1 MNLLD
6 VLTGPWAIQPDKL
19 LEIQAIYAAH
29 ARGERADLPAIA
41 ARLGQPLDNSQNN
54 RGYQMA
60 GDVAVVPLSGV
71 LAKKMNLFADISGG
85 TSTEMIGAA
94 VRAAAADPK
103 ARAIVLAVDSPG
115 GTVDGTQA
123 LAATVRAAA
132 GAKPTVAWVDGQ
144 AASAA
149 YWVAA
154 AADAVY
160 AGAATDVLGS
170 IGVVATHKDISAA
183 EAQKGVKTTEIV
195 AGKYKRAASQYAPLS
210 ADGAASIQ
218 AKVDELYAIFV
229 ADVARYRGVSTEQ
242 VLADMAD
249 GRTFMA
255 AEAID
260 RGLAD
265 GLMPLDRL
273 IAGLSSG
280 ELPHQRRGLGLP
292 PKPASA
298 KAPQATAPI
307 PTQGDRAMDM
317 ATLRA
322 DHPDLVTAL
331 LEEGR
336 QAGASAERSRILG
349 IEAQAAGLPGHEA
362 LIASLKADG
371 KTTPEQA
378 AVQVLAAERGSLA
391 SRAAALNAD
400 APAPAPYAAAPN
412 EESGASSLDHL
423 PVEERCK
430 AHWDSNADLRGEF
443 SSLAAYTAYT
453 KNQAAGRARVLAK

>member
-41 ARLGQPLDNSQNN
+41 ARLGRPLDNSQNN

-85 TSTEMIGAA
+85 TSTEVIGAA

-154 AADAVY
+154 AADAIY

-183 EAQKGVKTTEIV
+183 EAQMGVKTTEIV

-218 AKVDELYAIFV
+218 AKVDELYAIFI

-260 RGLAD
+260 RGLA
-265 GLMPLDRL
+265 
-273 IAGLSSG
+273 
-280 ELPHQRRGLGLP
+280 LP

-400 APAPAPYAAAPN
+400 APAPAPHAAAPN
-412 EESGASSLDHL
+412 DEPSASSLDHL

>member
-41 ARLGQPLDNSQNN
+41 ARLGRPLDNSQNN
-54 RGYQMA
+54 RGYQLA

-85 TSTEMIGAA
+85 SSTEMIGAA

-103 ARAIVLAVDSPG
+103 ARAIVLTVDSPG

-123 LAATVRAAA
+123 LAAIVRAAA

-170 IGVVATHKDISAA
+170 IGVVATHKDISA
-183 EAQKGVKTTEIV
+183 
-195 AGKYKRAASQYAPLS
+195 
-210 ADGAASIQ
+210 
-218 AKVDELYAIFV
+218 
-229 ADVARYRGVSTEQ
+229 EQ

-331 LEEGR
+331 LDEGR

-400 APAPAPYAAAPN
+400 APAPAPHAAAPN
-412 EESGASSLDHL
+412 EEPSASSLDHL

>member
-1 MNLLD
+1 MDLLD

-41 ARLGQPLDNSQNN
+41 ARLGRPLDNSQNN
-54 RGYQMA
+54 RGYQLA

-85 TSTEMIGAA
+85 SSTEMIGAA

-123 LAATVRAAA
+123 LAATVRAA
-132 GAKPTVAWVDGQ
+132 
-144 AASAA
+144 
-149 YWVAA
+149 
-154 AADAVY
+154 
-160 AGAATDVLGS
+160 

-183 EAQKGVKTTEIV
+183 EAKMGVKTTEIV

-331 LEEGR
+331 LDEGR

-400 APAPAPYAAAPN
+400 APAPAPHAAAPN

>member
-19 LEIQAIYAAH
+19 LELQAIYAAH

-41 ARLGQPLDNSQNN
+41 ARLGRPLDNSQNN
-54 RGYQMA
+54 RGYQLA

-85 TSTEMIGAA
+85 TSTEVIGAA

-115 GTVDGTQA
+115 GTVDSTQA

-183 EAQKGVKTTEIV
+183 EAKMGVKTTEIV

-229 ADVARYRGVSTEQ
+229 ADVA
-242 VLADMAD
+242 L
-249 GRTFMA
+249 
-255 AEAID
+255 D

-400 APAPAPYAAAPN
+400 A
-412 EESGASSLDHL
+412 
-423 PVEERCK
+423 
-430 AHWDSNADLRGEF
+430 
-443 SSLAAYTAYT
+443 
-453 KNQAAGRARVLAK
+453 

>member
-41 ARLGQPLDNSQNN
+41 ARLGQPLDNKQNN

-132 GAKPTVAWVDGQ
+132 G
-144 AASAA
+144 
-149 YWVAA
+149 
-154 AADAVY
+154 DAVY
-160 AGAATDVLGS
+160 AGAATDMLCS

-183 EAQKGVKTTEIV
+183 EAQNGTKTTEIV

-249 GRTFMA
+249 GRTFIA

-331 LEEGR
+331 LDEGR

-378 AVQVLAAERGSLA
+378 AFQDLAAERGSLA
-391 SRAAALNAD
+391 SR
-400 APAPAPYAAAPN
+400 
-412 EESGASSLDHL
+412 
-423 PVEERCK
+423 
-430 AHWDSNADLRGEF
+430 
-443 SSLAAYTAYT
+443 AAYTAYT

>member
-41 ARLGQPLDNSQNN
+41 ARLGQPLDNKQNN

-85 TSTEMIGAA
+85 AST
-94 VRAAAADPK
+94 
-103 ARAIVLAVDSPG
+103 
-115 GTVDGTQA
+115 
-123 LAATVRAAA
+123 
-132 GAKPTVAWVDGQ
+132 
-144 AASAA
+144 A

-183 EAQKGVKTTEIV
+183 EAQMGIKTTEIV
-195 AGKYKRAASQYAPLS
+195 AGKYKRVASQHAPLS
-210 ADGAASIQ
+210 AEGEADMQAQVDG
-218 AKVDELYAIFV
+218 VYAIFV
-229 ADVARYRGVSTEQ
+229 GDVARYRGVSTEQ

-249 GRTFMA
+249 GRVFMA

-322 DHPDLVTAL
+322 DHPDLVTA
-331 LEEGR
+331 
-336 QAGASAERSRILG
+336 
-349 IEAQAAGLPGHEA
+349 
-362 LIASLKADG
+362 
-371 KTTPEQA
+371 
-378 AVQVLAAERGSLA
+378 
-391 SRAAALNAD
+391 
-400 APAPAPYAAAPN
+400 
-412 EESGASSLDHL
+412 
-423 PVEERCK
+423 
-430 AHWDSNADLRGEF
+430 
-443 SSLAAYTAYT
+443 
-453 KNQAAGRARVLAK
+453 

>member
-41 ARLGQPLDNSQNN
+41 ARLGRPLDNSQNN
-54 RGYQMA
+54 RGYQLA

-85 TSTEMIGAA
+85 SSTEM
-94 VRAAAADPK
+94 
-103 ARAIVLAVDSPG
+103 
-115 GTVDGTQA
+115 
-123 LAATVRAAA
+123 
-132 GAKPTVAWVDGQ
+132 
-144 AASAA
+144 
-149 YWVAA
+149 VAA

-183 EAQKGVKTTEIV
+183 EAKMGVKTTEIV

-331 LEEGR
+331 LDEGR

-400 APAPAPYAAAPN
+400 APAPAPHAAAPN
-412 EESGASSLDHL
+412 DEPSASSLDHL

>member
-19 LEIQAIYAAH
+19 LELQAIYAAH

-41 ARLGQPLDNSQNN
+41 ARLGRPLDNSQNN
-54 RGYQMA
+54 RGYQLA
-60 GDVAVVPLSGV
+60 GDVAVVHLSGV

-85 TSTEMIGAA
+85 TSTEVIGAA
-94 VRAAAADPK
+94 
-103 ARAIVLAVDSPG
+103 
-115 GTVDGTQA
+115 
-123 LAATVRAAA
+123 VRAAA

-183 EAQKGVKTTEIV
+183 EAQMGVKTTEIV

-249 GRTFMA
+249 GRTFIA

-378 AVQVLAAERGSLA
+378 AVQVLASH
-391 SRAAALNAD
+391 AAALNAD
-400 APAPAPYAAAPN
+400 APAPAPHAAAPN
-412 EESGASSLDHL
+412 DEPSASSLDHL

>member
-6 VLTGPWAIQPDKL
+6 VLTGPWAIPPDKL

-41 ARLGQPLDNSQNN
+41 ARLGQPLDNKQNN

-183 EAQKGVKTTEIV
+183 EAQMGIK
-195 AGKYKRAASQYAPLS
+195 
-210 ADGAASIQ
+210 

-331 LEEGR
+331 PDEGR
-336 QAGASAERSRILG
+336 QPGAS
-349 IEAQAAGLPGHEA
+349 
-362 LIASLKADG
+362 
-371 KTTPEQA
+371 
-378 AVQVLAAERGSLA
+378 AERGSLA

-400 APAPAPYAAAPN
+400 APAPAPHAAAPN
-412 EESGASSLDHL
+412 EEPSASSLDHL

>member
-41 ARLGQPLDNSQNN
+41 AGLGQPLDNKQNN

-132 GAKPTVAWVDGQ
+132 GAKPTVAWADGQ

-154 AADAVY
+154 APDPGY
-160 AGAATDVLGS
+160 AGAAT
-170 IGVVATHKDISAA
+170 
-183 EAQKGVKTTEIV
+183 E
-195 AGKYKRAASQYAPLS
+195 YAPLS
-210 ADGAASIQ
+210 ADGAASLQ

-229 ADVARYRGVSTEQ
+229 ADVARYRGGSSEQ

-249 GRTFMA
+249 GRTFIA

-400 APAPAPYAAAPN
+400 APAPAPHAAAPN
-412 EESGASSLDHL
+412 DEPSASSLDHL

>member
-29 ARGERADLPAIA
+29 ASGERADLPAIA
-41 ARLGQPLDNSQNN
+41 ARIGRPLDNSQNN
-54 RGYQMA
+54 RGYQLT
-60 GDVAVVPLSGV
+60 GDEAVTPLSGV

-85 TSTEMIGAA
+85 SSTEMIGAA

-132 GAKPTVAWVDGQ
+132 G
-144 AASAA
+144 
-149 YWVAA
+149 
-154 AADAVY
+154 
-160 AGAATDVLGS
+160 
-170 IGVVATHKDISAA
+170 I
-183 EAQKGVKTTEIV
+183 KTTEIV

-322 DHPDLVTAL
+322 DHPGLVTAL

-371 KTTPEQA
+371 GRLFDNKT
-378 AVQVLAAERGSLA
+378 
-391 SRAAALNAD
+391 
-400 APAPAPYAAAPN
+400 
-412 EESGASSLDHL
+412 
-423 PVEERCK
+423 
-430 AHWDSNADLRGEF
+430 
-443 SSLAAYTAYT
+443 
-453 KNQAAGRARVLAK
+453 

>member
-41 ARLGQPLDNSQNN
+41 ARLGRPLDNSQNN
-54 RGYQMA
+54 RGYQLA

-85 TSTEMIGAA
+85 SSTEMIGAA

-123 LAATVRAAA
+123 LAATVRAA
-132 GAKPTVAWVDGQ
+132 
-144 AASAA
+144 
-149 YWVAA
+149 
-154 AADAVY
+154 
-160 AGAATDVLGS
+160 

-183 EAQKGVKTTEIV
+183 EAKMGVKTTEIV

-218 AKVDELYAIFV
+218 AKVAAPYAIFV

-391 SRAAALNAD
+391 SRAPPLNAD
-400 APAPAPYAAAPN
+400 APAPAPPN
-412 EESGASSLDHL
+412 EEPSASSLDHL

>member
-41 ARLGQPLDNSQNN
+41 ARLGRPLDNSQNN

-85 TSTEMIGAA
+85 TSTEVIGAA
-94 VRAAAADPK
+94 VR
-103 ARAIVLAVDSPG
+103 
-115 GTVDGTQA
+115 
-123 LAATVRAAA
+123 
-132 GAKPTVAWVDGQ
+132 
-144 AASAA
+144 
-149 YWVAA
+149 AA

-183 EAQKGVKTTEIV
+183 VAQMGMKTTEIV

-260 RGLAD
+260 RVLAD

-391 SRAAALNAD
+391 SRAAALNDD
-400 APAPAPYAAAPN
+400 APAPAPHAAAPN

>member
-41 ARLGQPLDNSQNN
+41 ARLGRPLDNSQNN
-54 RGYQMA
+54 RGYQLA

-85 TSTEMIGAA
+85 SSTEMIGAS

-103 ARAIVLAVDSPG
+103 ARAIVLTVDSPG

-123 LAATVRAAA
+123 LAAIVRAAA
-132 GAKPTVAWVDGQ
+132 GAK
-144 AASAA
+144 
-149 YWVAA
+149 
-154 AADAVY
+154 
-160 AGAATDVLGS
+160 L
-170 IGVVATHKDISAA
+170 
-183 EAQKGVKTTEIV
+183 GVKTTEIV

-322 DHPDLVTAL
+322 HHPHHVTAL
-331 LEEGR
+331 LEKGR
-336 QAGASAERSRILG
+336 QAGASA
-349 IEAQAAGLPGHEA
+349 
-362 LIASLKADG
+362 
-371 KTTPEQA
+371 
-378 AVQVLAAERGSLA
+378 
-391 SRAAALNAD
+391 
-400 APAPAPYAAAPN
+400 
-412 EESGASSLDHL
+412 GA
-423 PVEERCK
+423 
-430 AHWDSNADLRGEF
+430 
-443 SSLAAYTAYT
+443 
-453 KNQAAGRARVLAK
+453 

>member
-1 MNLLD
+1 MDLLD

-41 ARLGQPLDNSQNN
+41 ARLGRPLDNSQNN
-54 RGYQMA
+54 RGYQLT
-60 GDVAVVPLSGV
+60 GDEAVTPLSGV

-85 TSTEMIGAA
+85 SSTEMIGAA

-123 LAATVRAAA
+123 LAAAVRAAA

-183 EAQKGVKTTEIV
+183 EAKMGVKTTEIV

-292 PKPASA
+292 PKPPPA

-307 PTQGDRAMDM
+307 PTQGDRAVDM
-317 ATLRA
+317 AR
-322 DHPDLVTAL
+322 
-331 LEEGR
+331 
-336 QAGASAERSRILG
+336 
-349 IEAQAAGLPGHEA
+349 
-362 LIASLKADG
+362 LKADG

-391 SRAAALNAD
+391 SRAAALHAD
-400 APAPAPYAAAPN
+400 APAPATHAAAPN